1 MENIKEYIYES
12 LISYH
17 RNCEV
22 DRYGQ
27 KGVISVSRVFRENTD
42 MVLEYLK
49 ENRSNH
55 KIFDVTTYGDRYSTF
70 KGIFR
75 IYDEDL
81 NYQCNKVFREENKNY
96 KRAMTTW

>member
-27 KGVISVSRVFRENTD
+27 KGVISVSQVFGKNTD

-49 ENRSNH
+49 EN
-55 KIFDVTTYGDRYSTF
+55 KIFDVTTYGGRHFTF
-70 KGIFR
+70 KGIFK

-81 NYQCNKVFREENKNY
+81 NRECYKVFREENKNY